1 MIKAISPEFVF
12 DDITRYPKISYVEVC
27 KNSEERSTKDRSW
40 IMTNCCRK
48 PDAGTHCEVSKI
60 AKRRQMA
67 LSLWAFCS
75 LAVSLC
81 GPAPAEAGDSNLQ
94 QRVEEIRQ
102 RIDGQITSLEA
113 LYKQIHTHPELSLQE
128 QHTSTQLAQELRDLG
143 FEVTEK
149 VGGYGVVGVLKNGS
163 GPTILVRTDMDA
175 LPVVEQTGL
184 PYASKARARDKNEVD
199 VGVMHACGHD
209 MHMTCW
215 VGTARMLTGMK
226 DRWQGTLV
234 FIGQPAEEMGKG
246 ARMMLEDG
254 LFQRFPKPDYCL
266 ALHCDALTPYGT
278 VSYTE
283 GLALA
288 NVDSVDITVR
298 GKGGHGAAPHMTV
311 DPIVLA
317 ARIIL
322 DLQTIVSRETNP
334 TDPAVVTV
342 GSIHGGTKHN
352 IIPSEV
358 KLQLTV
364 RTTKDSVRKHVLDAI
379 ERIAKSAAAGARAPE
394 PVVQVDPGE
403 FTPALVND
411 SGLTRKTVALFKE
424 ILGTDKVFERP
435 PVMGGEDFGRYGKV
449 GVPIFLY
456 FLGTLPPE
464 RVAES
469 KREGGP
475 PLPSLHS
482 DKYYPIPEPTI
493 RTGVLT
499 MTMAVLNLAGK

>member
-1 MIKAISPEFVF
+1 MKTGFSAGLMRRFAFLMVVVWVMTGMASGQT
-12 DDITRYPKISYVEVC
+12 TR
-27 KNSEERSTKDRSW
+27 D
-40 IMTNCCRK
+40 K
-48 PDAGTHCEVSKI
+48 PGGEPPREAVQEI
-60 AKRRQMA
+60 KRRIDDQ
-67 LSLWAFCS
+67 LS
-75 LAVSLC
+75 
-81 GPAPAEAGDSNLQ
+81 
-94 QRVEEIRQ
+94 
-102 RIDGQITSLEA
+102 SLEA
-113 LYKQIHTHPELSLQE
+113 LYKHIHTHPELSLQE
-128 QHTSTQLAQELRDLG
+128 EQTSARLAQELRDLG

-149 VGGYGVVGVLKNGS
+149 IGGYGIVGILKNGD
-163 GPTILVRTDMDA
+163 GPTVLVRTDMDA
-175 LPVVEQTGL
+175 LPVIEETGL
-184 PYASKARARDKNEVD
+184 PYASKVRGRDKNGVD
-199 VGVMHACGHD
+199 VGIMHACGHD

-215 VGTARMLTGMK
+215 VGTARMLAGMK
-226 DRWQGTLV
+226 DRWHGTLV

-254 LFQRFPKPDYCL
+254 LFTRFPKPDYCL
-266 ALHCDALTPYGT
+266 ALHCDALSPHGT
-278 VSYTE
+278 ISFTE
-283 GLALA
+283 GMALA

-298 GKGGHGAAPHMTV
+298 GKGGHGAAPHTTV

-352 IIPSEV
+352 IIPNEV

-364 RTTKDSVRKHVLDAI
+364 RTTKDSVRKNVLDAI
-379 ERIAKSAAAGARAPE
+379 GRIAKAAAAGARAPE
-394 PVVQVDPGE
+394 PTVVVDPGE
-403 FTPALVND
+403 FTPALVNE
-411 SGLTRKTVALFKE
+411 SKLTRKTVTLFKM
-424 ILGTDKVFERP
+424 ILGADKVFERP
-435 PVMGGEDFGRYGKV
+435 PVMGGEDFGRFGKT

-464 RVAES
+464 RVADS
-469 KREGGP
+469 RREGGV

-482 DKYYPIPEPTI
+482 DKYFPVPEPSI